1 MFLIKRLIPLLFFFL
16 QAMQLMAQGNDGVT
30 EVTLKVMPGLQFDV
44 VRFTVK
50 PGALVKLSFTNT
62 DDMSHN
68 LLITKPGKRL
78 AVVNAALQLEE
89 KGPAMNYIPKSSDV
103 LWSVPILSPEQTK
116 SLSFKAPLQAGAY
129 PYVCT
134 YPGHGFVMY
143 GVMYVNAEG
152 KMPELKNDPNI
163 PPARQEDKLAD
174 AGKHDIHHAHQQEMP
189 KADHPY
195 ATVPPYLYR
204 IFMEDASPA
213 AIAVSL
219 PQNLS
224 YCWDAGVCR
233 LRYAWKGGFVDN
245 TALWKGH
252 ADATAKIIGTIFYRD
267 KTTYPLRVGDPDAIP
282 VTEYK
287 GYRLVDK
294 YPEFHYTLNGI
305 DVYELILPKED
316 GKGLVRKFRIPD
328 ANKEVWFAA
337 NLHDE
342 AVTYEASAGN
352 WDHEKLRLNPQQARE
367 FTLIMTSYPLVY
379 SRKK

>member
-16 QAMQLMAQGNDGVT
+16 QAMQLMAQCNDGVT

-50 PGALVKLSFTNT
+50 PGASVKLSFTNT

-89 KGPAMNYIPKSSDV
+89 KGPVMNYIPKSSDV

-163 PPARQEDKLAD
+163 PPARQ
-174 AGKHDIHHAHQQEMP
+174 
-189 KADHPY
+189 
-195 ATVPPYLYR
+195 
-204 IFMEDASPA
+204 
-213 AIAVSL
+213 
-219 PQNLS
+219 
-224 YCWDAGVCR
+224 
-233 LRYAWKGGFVDN
+233 
-245 TALWKGH
+245 
-252 ADATAKIIGTIFYRD
+252 
-267 KTTYPLRVGDPDAIP
+267 
-282 VTEYK
+282 
-287 GYRLVDK
+287 
-294 YPEFHYTLNGI
+294 
-305 DVYELILPKED
+305 
-316 GKGLVRKFRIPD
+316 
-328 ANKEVWFAA
+328 
-337 NLHDE
+337 
-342 AVTYEASAGN
+342 
-352 WDHEKLRLNPQQARE
+352 
-367 FTLIMTSYPLVY
+367 
-379 SRKK
+379 